1 MLPSL
6 AIFSP
11 SFELGFASIG
21 RFRNLLFSRGKT
33 FRCFDFQKKT
43 TTNKQTNKNEPNPVD
58 SDPVCSIVLVS
69 VTVSF
74 ERRPETNCFLSLFFC
89 TEKQKKEPKI
99 LCKIIL
105 KKTKC

>member
-74 ERRPETNCFLSLFFC
+74 ERRPETNCFLSLFF
-89 TEKQKKEPKI
+89 
-99 LCKIIL
+99 LH
-105 KKTKC
+105 